1 MSQDVACKEE
11 TKMGMFNDLLENA
24 KAVAQKFGEKAN
36 DVYDI
41 TKLNAIKSRINSDI
55 EKSYKAL
62 GNKYYILSKNS
73 QLETA
78 DFSKEISALD
88 ELHAQKDT
96 IIKQIDDLKKL
107 KRCPVCGKAQSG
119 DKPFCADCGSKL
131 S

>member
-1 MSQDVACKEE
+1 MENAKF
-11 TKMGMFNDLLENA
+11 KNFLENA
-24 KAVAQKFGEKAN
+24 KSVAQKFGEKAN

-41 TKLNAIKSRINSDI
+41 TKLNAIKSRINCDI

-78 DFSKEISALD
+78 DFSKEISALE
-88 ELHAQKDT
+88 ELHAQRDT
-96 IIKQIDDLKKL
+96 IAKQIDDLKKL

-119 DKPFCADCGSKL
+119 EKPFCADCGAKL